1 MHLPLERKGVPEASG
16 LKGLETGGE
25 IFRGGGCGPDRL
37 FPGMVFT
44 DVSTSGAHQGGTW
57 SIRILNTHLMETA
70 RL

>member
-1 MHLPLERKGVPEASG
+1 MYLPLERKQVPEASG

-25 IFRGGGCGPDRL
+25 IFRGGSCGPEHQ

-57 SIRILNTHLMETA
+57 SIRILNTHLIEA
-70 RL
+70 VRL